1 MSDRKD
7 SPAAEPDR
15 LYISSEGRALKLYA
29 TLLPPVIA
37 IAIGPLIVL
46 GPRVLQGGAGFDPL
60 WGAAGASVTLLGA
73 VAAYRTIARRVSHP
87 AATLVSTLERI
98 GGGDIETP
106 VAGHDKKGELDA
118 AFAALENLR
127 AALQSEAR
135 RRIEAESAGQ
145 RAAAERRAAQDTESR
160 GYIEAHE
167 FFMKSFTEGLERLAA
182 GNLKH
187 RLTDPFSADYEKVR
201 HCYNM
206 AIDKLRG
213 AFADILDHIDGLTT
227 RTSEIAG
234 AADALAQ
241 RTEQQAASLEQTSAA
256 LEQITST
263 VHKTS
268 DGAQRAAGV
277 VSEAQAD
284 ATRSSEIVR
293 NAIDAM
299 GRIETSSRQIGQI
312 IGVIDEIA
320 FQTNLLALNAGVE
333 AARAGEAGRGFAVVA
348 SEVRALAQRSADA
361 AREIKSLIST
371 SSSQVEDGVA
381 LVAQTGKSLDRIV
394 VQVVE
399 ANKVVVEIANGAREQ
414 ATGLAEVNT
423 AVAQMDQFTQQNA
436 AMVEETTAASH
447 GLKSDI
453 ERLSMSVDAF
463 DLGERPAVAAST
475 KRTKPL
481 STSKASP
488 QPRRVTTRGGALP
501 KEQVAQVEEGWEEF

>member
-1 MSDRKD
+1 M
-7 SPAAEPDR
+7 
-15 LYISSEGRALKLYA
+15 ALL
-29 TLLPPVIA
+29 
-37 IAIGPLIVL
+37 
-46 GPRVLQGGAGFDPL
+46 
-60 WGAAGASVTLLGA
+60 SA
-73 VAAYRTIARRVSHP
+73 VAAYRAITSRVSRP
-87 AATLVSTLERI
+87 TATLVSTLERI
-98 GGGDIETP
+98 RSGDFETP
-106 VAGHDKKGELDA
+106 VAGCGKCGELET
-118 AFAALENLR
+118 AFDALEKLR

-135 RRIEAESAGQ
+135 HRADAQIAEQ
-145 RAAAERRAAQDTESR
+145 RATDERRAARDAESR

-167 FFMKSFTEGLERLAA
+167 FFMRSFTEGLERLAA

-187 RLTDPFSADYEKVR
+187 RLNDPFSTDYEKIR

-213 AFADILDHIDGLTT
+213 AFADIIGHIDGLTSRT
-227 RTSEIAG
+227 REIAG

-256 LEQITST
+256 LEEITST

-293 NAIDAM
+293 NAIEAM

-348 SEVRALAQRSADA
+348 SEVRALAQRSAEA

-394 VQVVE
+394 DQVVE

-463 DLGERPAVAAST
+463 DLGERPEVVASAG
-475 KRTKPL
+475 KRTKPP
-481 STSKASP
+481 STTKAP
-488 QPRRVTTRGGALP
+488 QQQRRVTTRGGALA
-501 KEQVAQVEEGWEEF
+501 KEQVARIEEGWEEF

>member
-1 MSDRKD
+1 M
-7 SPAAEPDR
+7 AEPDL
-15 LYISSEGRALKLYA
+15 LYISSGGRAVKTYA
-29 TLLPPVIA
+29 TLLAPVIG
-37 IAIGPLIVL
+37 IAVGPLLSL
-46 GPRVLQGGAGFDPL
+46 GPHLLQGGASFDPL
-60 WGAAGASVTLLGA
+60 WGAAGASVSLIGA
-73 VAAYRTIARRVSHP
+73 IAAYRVISSRVSRP
-87 AATLVSTLERI
+87 ATSLVATLDRI
-98 GGGDIETP
+98 RNGDLETP
-106 VAGHDKKGELDA
+106 VVKSGKSGELSAVFD
-118 AFAALENLR
+118 ALENLR
-127 AALQSEAR
+127 ATLQSDVR
-135 RRIEAESAGQ
+135 RRADAASAEQ
-145 RAAAERRAAQDTESR
+145 RAAAQRRASQDAESR
-160 GYIEAHE
+160 GYVEAHE

-187 RLTDPFSADYEKVR
+187 RLNDPFSSDYEKIR
-201 HCYNM
+201 HCYNV
-206 AIDKLRG
+206 ALDKLRG
-213 AFADILDHIDGLTT
+213 AFADMLGHIDGLTS
-227 RTSEIAG
+227 RTGEIAG

-256 LEQITST
+256 LEEITAT

-293 NAIDAM
+293 NAIEAM

-348 SEVRALAQRSADA
+348 SEVRALAQRSAEA

-381 LVAQTGKSLDRIV
+381 LVAQTGKSLGRIV
-394 VQVVE
+394 DQVVE

-453 ERLSMSVDAF
+453 ERLATSVAAF
-463 DLGERPAVAAST
+463 DLGERGEAADFAP
-475 KRTKPL
+475 KRQKPL
-481 STSKASP
+481 STNKAPP

-501 KEQVAQVEEGWEEF
+501 KEQPAQVEEGWEEF

>member
-1 MSDRKD
+1 MRFF
-7 SPAAEPDR
+7 
-15 LYISSEGRALKLYA
+15 A
-29 TLLPPVIA
+29 TLLPPAIG
-37 IAIGPLIVL
+37 IAIGPLVL
-46 GPRVLQGGAGFDPL
+46 VGPLVLQNEAPLDPA
-60 WGAAGASVTLLGA
+60 WGAAGASLTILGV
-73 VAAYRTIARRVSHP
+73 VAAHRAISHHVSQP
-87 AATLVSTLERI
+87 ATTLVAAIERI
-98 GGGDIETP
+98 RS
-106 VAGHDKKGELDA
+106 GELDSPVEA
-118 AFAALENLR
+118 GGRSGALGAIFDALNDLR
-127 AALQSEAR
+127 ATLQNDAR
-135 RRIEAESAGQ
+135 DRARAQLAEK
-145 RAAAERRAAQDTESR
+145 RAAAERQAALDAESR
-160 GYIEAHE
+160 GYVTAHE
-167 FFMKSFTEGLERLAA
+167 FFMKSFTESLERLAA
-182 GNLKH
+182 GDLTH
-187 RLTDPFSADYEKVR
+187 RLIEPFSADYEKIR
-201 HCYNM
+201 HCYNA

-213 AFADILDHIDGLTT
+213 AFADIIGHIEGLTS
-227 RTSEIAG
+227 RTGEIAG

-256 LEQITST
+256 LEEITAT

-268 DGAQRAAGV
+268 DGAQRAAAV

-284 ATRSSEIVR
+284 AARSSEIVR
-293 NAIDAM
+293 NAIEAM

-348 SEVRALAQRSADA
+348 SEVRALAQRSAEA

-394 VQVVE
+394 DQVVE

-447 GLKSDI
+447 GLKNDI
-453 ERLSMSVDAF
+453 ERLSISVRAF
-463 DLGERPAVAAST
+463 DLGEAPIEAPTAMRAKPQSTTKAPQWRAA
-475 KRTKPL
+475 
-481 STSKASP
+481 
-488 QPRRVTTRGGALP
+488 TRGGALP
-501 KEQVAQVEEGWEEF
+501 KERIAQIEEGWEEF

>member
-1 MSDRKD
+1 MKF
-7 SPAAEPDR
+7 
-15 LYISSEGRALKLYA
+15 YA

-37 IAIGPLIVL
+37 IAIGPLMLL
-46 GPRVLQGGAGFDPL
+46 GPRVLQSGASFDPV
-60 WGAAGASVTLLGA
+60 WGAAGASVILLGA
-73 VAAYRTIARRVSHP
+73 VAAYRVIASRVSRP
-87 AATLVSTLERI
+87 AASLVTALERLRV
-98 GGGDIETP
+98 GDLDTP
-106 VAGHDKKGELDA
+106 FASRGKSGELDA
-118 AFAALENLR
+118 AFDALEKLR
-127 AALQSEAR
+127 ATLQNETR
-135 RRIEAESAGQ
+135 RRAEAEIAEQ
-145 RAAAERRAAQDTESR
+145 RAAAERRAARDAESR
-160 GYIEAHE
+160 GYVAAHE
-167 FFMKSFTEGLERLAA
+167 FFMKSFTEGLERLAV

-187 RLTDPFSADYEKVR
+187 RLNDPFSSDYEKIR

-206 AIDKLRG
+206 AADKLRG
-213 AFADILDHIDGLTT
+213 AFADIMGHIDGLTSRT
-227 RTSEIAG
+227 REIAG

-277 VSEAQAD
+277 VSAAQAD

-348 SEVRALAQRSADA
+348 SEVRALAQRSAEA

-394 VQVVE
+394 DQVVE
-399 ANKVVVEIANGAREQ
+399 ANTVVVEIANGAREQ

-463 DLGERPAVAAST
+463 DLGELPDVGASAA
-475 KRTKPL
+475 KRAKPL
-481 STSKASP
+481 STTKASP
-488 QPRRVTTRGGALP
+488 QQRRVATRGSAVP
-501 KEQVAQVEEGWEEF
+501 KEQVAQIEDGWEEF

>member
-1 MSDRKD
+1 MKF
-7 SPAAEPDR
+7 
-15 LYISSEGRALKLYA
+15 YA
-29 TLLPPVIA
+29 TLFPPVIGM
-37 IAIGPLIVL
+37 AIGPLVSL
-46 GPRVLQGGAGFDPL
+46 GPHTLLSGAAFDPL
-60 WGAAGASVTLLGA
+60 WGAAGAGVTLLGA
-73 VAAYRTIARRVSHP
+73 VGAYRAIASRVASP
-87 AATLVSTLERI
+87 AAQIVASLDRI
-98 GGGDIETP
+98 RSGDIETP
-106 VAGHDKKGELDA
+106 IAPGGKGGELDA
-118 AFAALENLR
+118 AFDALEKLR
-127 AALQSEAR
+127 AALQDDTR
-135 RRIEAESAGQ
+135 RRAEAES
-145 RAAAERRAAQDTESR
+145 AERRAADERRMARDAESR
-160 GYIEAHE
+160 GYIDAHE

-182 GNLKH
+182 GGLAH
-187 RLTDPFSADYEKVR
+187 RLDAPFSADYEKIR
-201 HCYNM
+201 HCYNL
-206 AIDKLRG
+206 AVDRLRG
-213 AFADILDHIDGLTT
+213 AFVDIMDHIDGLTSRT
-227 RTSEIAG
+227 REIAG

-256 LEQITST
+256 LEEITST

-293 NAIDAM
+293 NAIEAM

-348 SEVRALAQRSADA
+348 SEVRALAQRSAEA

-381 LVAQTGKSLDRIV
+381 LVAQTGKSLGRIV
-394 VQVVE
+394 DQVVE

-453 ERLSMSVDAF
+453 ERLSISVAAF
-463 DLGERPAVAAST
+463 DLGERPESGAGAVKRMKPQSASKTSPQRRVAA
-475 KRTKPL
+475 
-481 STSKASP
+481 
-488 QPRRVTTRGGALP
+488 RGAALP
-501 KEQVAQVEEGWEEF
+501 KEQATPIEEGWEEF